1 MNKECFQ
8 YGFADTIKDL
18 KMKTYADNILRD
30 NTLKLRMTRVEIGIE
45 EHYFKNGLKM
55 F

>member
-18 KMKTYADNILRD
+18 KIKTYADNILRD
-30 NTLKLRMTRVEIGIE
+30 NTDRYRRALL
-45 EHYFKNGLKM
+45 
-55 F
+55 

>member
-18 KMKTYADNILRD
+18 KIKHTQIIFWE
-30 NTLKLRMTRVEIGIE
+30 TIHLKLRMTRVEIGIE
-45 EHYFKNGLKM
+45 EHYFKNG
-55 F
+55 